1 MDILLITPTEEF
13 SKDVGDVVS
22 LFISDY
28 TLHVNED
35 CIADITITHEES
47 IISGTRK
54 LNITLSGVY
63 NTSSFSE
70 EKTYVDKITNKRTH
84 KRHLKLNL
92 YNALKEA
99 TSISPPWGALT
110 GIRPT
115 RLTYAYMA
123 EGGTLE
129 ESLNKISNRFDVSS
143 EKTELLKAVI
153 LEQQKY
159 GFSSIRD
166 VNIYVGIPFCLS
178 RCRYCSFFSALAG
191 DTALMER
198 YTDCLIKE
206 ISAVKDMLKSS
217 EYSIRCV
224 YFGGG
229 TPTALSENM
238 LERIFIALETI
249 MSSAREITV
258 EAGRPDSISR
268 EKLSLIKSFNIDRIS
283 INPQTR
289 HLATL
294 KAIGRNHTS
303 EDIEKAFYLARDMG
317 FNNINMDLIAGLPGE
332 NIDVFLDTLNWASNM
347 NPENL
352 TVHTLSIKR
361 ASLMHLWKDSLP
373 DGNIVSGMIDSA
385 LEHCI
390 NNKMNPY
397 YLYRQKNQAGNL
409 ENIGFTKEGKA
420 CLYNIDTMEDTCSVI
435 ALGAGGISK
444 RVWENRKLIKRS
456 PNMMDPYRYIE
467 RIDEMIERKRQLFF
481 S

>member
-1 MDILLITPTEEF
+1 MDVLLITPTEEY

-28 TLHVNED
+28 ALHVNED
-35 CIADITITHEES
+35 CAADIIITHDES
-47 IISGTRK
+47 IVSGTRK
-54 LNITLSGVY
+54 LSISLSGIY
-63 NTSSFSE
+63 YTSSFSE
-70 EKTYVDKITNKRTH
+70 EKIYSDKIVNKRIH
-84 KRHLKLNL
+84 KRQLKLNL
-92 YNALKEA
+92 YSALKEA

-115 RLTYAYMA
+115 RLVYSYMA
-123 EGGTLE
+123 EGITLE
-129 ESLNKISNRFDVSS
+129 ESLSKLSSYYDVSS

-153 LEQQKY
+153 LEQKKY
-159 GFSSIRD
+159 DSSDTRD

-178 RCRYCSFFSALAG
+178 RCRYCSFFSALA
-191 DTALMER
+191 DDIRLMER

-206 ISAVKDMLKSS
+206 ISAVKDMLKTS
-217 EYSIRCV
+217 EYNIRCV

-238 LERIFIALETI
+238 LERIFIELENI
-249 MSSAREITV
+249 ISSAREVTV
-258 EAGRPDSISR
+258 ESGRPDSINR

-283 INPQTR
+283 INPQTK

-303 EDIEKAFYLARDMG
+303 EEIEQTFYLARDMG

-332 NIDVFLDTLNWASNM
+332 KIDMFMDTLNWASKM
-347 NPENL
+347 NPESL

-373 DGNIVSGMIDSA
+373 DGNIVSSMIDSA
-385 LEHCI
+385 LEYCI

-409 ENIGFTKEGKA
+409 ENIGFAKEGKA

>member
-1 MDILLITPTEEF
+1 MDVLLITPTEEF

-28 TLHVNED
+28 ALHVNED

-47 IISGTRK
+47 IVSGIRK
-54 LNITLSGVY
+54 LSISLSGIY
-63 NTSSFSE
+63 NTGSFSE
-70 EKTYVDKITNKRTH
+70 EKTHSDKIINKRVH
-84 KRHLKLNL
+84 KRQLKLNL
-92 YNALKEA
+92 YSALKEA

-115 RLTYAYMA
+115 RLVYSYMA
-123 EGGTLE
+123 EGITLE
-129 ESLNKISNRFDVSS
+129 ESLSNLNSYYDVSS

-153 LEQQKY
+153 LEQKKY
-159 GFSSIRD
+159 DSSDTRD

-178 RCRYCSFFSALAG
+178 RCRYCSFFSALA
-191 DTALMER
+191 DDIRLMER

-206 ISAVKDMLKSS
+206 ISAVKDMLKTS
-217 EYSIRCV
+217 EYNIRCV

-238 LERIFIALETI
+238 LERIFIELETI
-249 MSSAREITV
+249 MISAREVTV
-258 EAGRPDSISR
+258 ESGRPDSITR

-303 EDIEKAFYLARDMG
+303 EDVEKAFYLARNMG

-332 NIDVFLDTLNWASNM
+332 KIDMFLDTFNWASKM
-347 NPENL
+347 NPESL

-373 DGNIVSGMIDSA
+373 DGNIVSSMIDSA
-385 LEHCI
+385 LEYCI

-409 ENIGFTKEGKA
+409 ENIGFAKEGKA

-456 PNMMDPYRYIE
+456 PNMMDPFRYIE